1 MNIDDAKIEAQRTRR
16 DKEKRN
22 GNAYSN
28 GNRRIGQDSQ
38 CDEHQQIGVARTDRA
53 RIDTFVAKRT
63 AIGGILFQLLGEAKG
78 QLERYEDLIKTLH
91 IESSKTQKYVESL
104 EALLEQLQQSA
115 E

>member
-1 MNIDDAKIEAQRTRR
+1 MNIDDAKIKTQGTRR

-22 GNAYSN
+22 GNADPN

-53 RIDTFVAKRT
+53 RVDTFVTKRT
-63 AIGGILFQLLGEAKG
+63 VIGGILFQLLEEAKG
-78 QLERYEDLIKTLH
+78 QLERYESLIKSLH
-91 IESSKTQKYVESL
+91 IESSKTQRYVETL
-104 EALLEQLQQSA
+104 EALLEKLQQSA